1 MQLALTLLISA
12 QTLLAM
18 VMGNPALPQEFK
30 DNAIQIANNA
40 IVVAQEELQKPI
52 EVVVQ
57 QTTPV
62 VVPVQSTPVVQTAP
76 VPVVVTPVQP
86 APTFGSITHNVP
98 QIMKE
103 IIVKNETNV
112 VIDAITVP
120 ANTLSVFF
128 NIDYRE
134 NDKSVLES
142 VTATTD
148 EGVTRTFNKN
158 ERACSMSSMGGK
170 RDDCSVNYL
179 YRTTTSGPH
188 SVTFTVGDTS
198 KTININVE

>member
-1 MQLALTLLISA
+1 MQIALTLLISA

-18 VMGNPALPQEFK
+18 VMGNPALPQDFK
-30 DNAIQIANNA
+30 DNAIVISTNA
-40 IVVAQEELQKPI
+40 IKVAQEELQKP
-52 EVVVQ
+52 VVVLQ
-57 QTTPV
+57 PAPV
-62 VVPVQSTPVVQTAP
+62 VVAPSQPLPVVQ
-76 VPVVVTPVQP
+76 PVVPIVQPTPVQP
-86 APTFGSITHNVP
+86 APSFGSITNNVP

-103 IIVKNETNV
+103 IVIKNETNV
-112 VIDAITVP
+112 VVDTFTVP
-120 ANTLSVFF
+120 ANTLSVFM

-134 NDKSVLES
+134 NGKSVLES

-148 EGVTRTFNKN
+148 ENVTRTFNKN
-158 ERACSMSSMGGK
+158 ERTCSFSSMGGT

-179 YRTTTSGPH
+179 YRTTTPGPH